1 MPGGYI
7 YEKTIQAGTEKSLLI
22 EPNYLYQVPFEF
34 GDDWEDIKLGLFVSY
49 TITGSG
55 NENVGVPSNTITSA
69 GGLDTDGFNYI
80 GITRQAET
88 YTLPFDAANS
98 GYLGI
103 QSDGLNTIDTTSLNY
118 NKLFNSN
125 VSSSTAGIGKFIAT
139 HGTGLLDSENFS
151 PNEGNV
157 NVVLLR
163 AADAEVADSSTENQT
178 LFCDYWGFRYQV
190 INKGLSSQ
198 KIRVTVSID
207 GSSSN
212 NNNNQNGISNP
223 SMSELTKL
231 MNGIGE
237 YRYEGFSNMKGSNT
251 TAGFEWNDN
260 STGYALP
267 DSLYFYNG
275 FTDLRPRIHAWAI
288 KKFS

>member
-22 EPNYLYQVPFEF
+22 EPKYLYQVPFEF

-49 TITGSG
+49 TITGLG
-55 NENVGVPSNTITSA
+55 NENVGVPDSTITSA

-88 YTLPFDAANS
+88 YTLPFDATNS

-103 QSDGLNTIDTTSLNY
+103 QSDGLNTRDTTSVYY
-118 NKLFNSN
+118 NKLFNTS
-125 VSSSTAGIGKFIAT
+125 VSSQNAGIGKFIAT
-139 HGTGLLDSENFS
+139 HGTGLLDSENFAAG
-151 PNEGNV
+151 EGNP

-163 AADAEVADSSTENQT
+163 SADAEVGDSSTENQT

-207 GSSSN
+207 GASSN
-212 NNNNQNGISNP
+212 DNRNLNGISNP
-223 SMSELTKL
+223 SMSELINL
-231 MNGIGE
+231 MNGVGE
-237 YRYEGFSNMKGSNT
+237 YRYEGSSNMKGSNT
-251 TAGFEWNDN
+251 NNGFKWNDN

-267 DSLYFYNG
+267 DSLYFFNG
-275 FTDLRPRIHAWAI
+275 FQGLRPRIHAWAI